1 MVVKVYYW
9 PFLGRGGA
17 IIRMLAEANVE
28 YEHVSDMS
36 EMSKVC
42 AVFGADGEGVG
53 TLAPPVVVD
62 DGDNNNNNMTISQS
76 IAANMY
82 IGTKY
87 GFPAQD
93 DFKAIQFM
101 DDIKDLFENGIGKM
115 NEDGQKLKTYL
126 EGDDS
131 SSSTKPSRFAIF
143 ASCLERNVKGPYFFG
158 DKLSYVDFYFANLY
172 AMYYGTTLSKLE
184 VKTNVDV
191 FGPYPKLKN
200 IAEKIM
206 NLNSAKTIKVPTHL
220 ERFEIKDD
228 IVESYMK

>member
-28 YEHVSDMS
+28 YQHISDMS

-42 AVFGADGEGVG
+42 AVFGGGEGVG

-62 DGDNNNNNMTISQS
+62 GDVTISQS

-87 GFPAQD
+87 GFPVPPNE
-93 DFKAIQFM
+93 DFKAIQYM

-115 NEDGQKLKTYL
+115 NEDGGNLKTYL
-126 EGDDS
+126 QGDG
-131 SSSTKPSRFAIF
+131 TAGNKPSRFAIF
-143 ASCLERNVKGPYFFG
+143 ASCIERNVIGPYFFG
-158 DKLSYVDFYFANLY
+158 DKVSYVDFYFANLY
-172 AMYYGTTLSKLE
+172 AMYYGTTLGKLE
-184 VKTNVDV
+184 AKTNVDV
-191 FGPYPKLKN
+191 FGPYPKLKE

-206 NLNSAKTIKVPTHL
+206 NLTSAKSIAVPSHL

-228 IVESYMK
+228 VVEAYMK